1 MQAERLGG
9 RVFGAALT
17 AIGLV
22 ALFAGRDLPFG
33 TLREPGA
40 GFFPLTVATALMLFA
55 VLSMIG
61 RDSVAEEPSS
71 LYGNE
76 HETEYQTQHKTERT
90 AVRAWMLAGLL
101 ALYAWLLPHAGFVL
115 CTTVLLATVLG
126 GLGSVRRMRAIVI
139 AAVAAAGCWFL
150 FTRLGM
156 PLPRGLLAF

>member
-1 MQAERLGG
+1 MQAERRGG

-61 RDSVAEEPSS
+61 GDPVAEEPSS
-71 LYGNE
+71 L
-76 HETEYQTQHKTERT
+76 HETEYQTEHKTERT
-90 AVRAWMLAGLL
+90 AVRVWMLAGLL

-126 GLGSVRRMRAIVI
+126 GLGSVRWMRAIVI